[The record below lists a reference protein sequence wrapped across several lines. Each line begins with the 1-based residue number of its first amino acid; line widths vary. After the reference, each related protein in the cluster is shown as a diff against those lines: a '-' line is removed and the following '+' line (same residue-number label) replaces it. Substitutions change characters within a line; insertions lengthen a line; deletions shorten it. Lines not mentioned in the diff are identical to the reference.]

1 MAMAL
6 ASLSINVFYI
16 STTTEKIQN
25 CSKKECI
32 YDRYYLKEIIIEE
45 AKICYSIVEFA
56 LKNSHELH

>member
-6 ASLSINVFYI
+6 ASLSINVLCI

-56 LKNSHELH
+56 